1 MCRILVQGQKHQ
13 LSPVFSDKMKNESIV
28 PHKDPSADLHR
39 KSPWIFLI
47 SLAISLVLIVP
58 MLFFPF
64 HNLDKREKN
73 FIPAP
78 VIITLQN
85 IPEPRQV
92 VRTPVPPKPFI
103 PSAQPV
109 AAPKAVEPEAAT
121 ISDTKLDREAV
132 PQAPSAILVPE
143 KGGADTLKS
152 APVEDKSIYDY
163 LEVKDPPKR
172 LKTVIP
178 EYPEMASRA
187 GIEGT
192 VYLKVLVNSKGFVDS
207 VEVQR
212 GPKIFQN
219 PAIKAAQSTLF
230 SPARQ
235 NNKAVACWVIL
246 SFRFVKENKN

>member
-1 MCRILVQGQKHQ
+1 
-13 LSPVFSDKMKNESIV
+13 MKNESIV
-28 PHKDPSADLHR
+28 PHKVPSADLHR

-47 SLAISLVLIVP
+47 SLGISLVLIVP

-64 HNLDKREKN
+64 YSLERGEKKLT
-73 FIPAP
+73 PAP

-85 IPEPRQV
+85 ITEARQV
-92 VRTPVPPKPFI
+92 VRTPAPRKPFT

-109 AAPKAVEPEAAT
+109 AAPKAFEPEAAT
-121 ISDTKLDREAV
+121 IPDTKLDGEAV

-152 APVEDKSIYDY
+152 AGVEEKSIYDY
-163 LEVKDPPKR
+163 LEVKNPPKR
-172 LKTVIP
+172 IKTIVP

-192 VYLKVLVNSKGFVDS
+192 VYLKVLVNTKGLVDS

-212 GPKIFQN
+212 GPKIFHN

-230 SPARQ
+230 SPAKQ
-235 NNKAVACWVIL
+235 NDKEVACWVIL
-246 SFRFVKENKN
+246 SFRFVRENKRP